1 MTEGKKMLSD
11 TIKEGVERAP
21 HRALLRSLGFTSE
34 DIARPLIGV
43 VNSYSEIIPGHVHL
57 NRLAEAVKA
66 GVYMAGGT
74 PVEVGTIGVCDG
86 IAMNHLGM
94 KYSLAS
100 RELIADSVEIVAR
113 AHCFDA
119 MVLMPNCDKIIPGML
134 MAAARLDIPAVF
146 VSGGPMLAGRSHG
159 KCLDIAEVFEAVGA
173 VKAGR
178 MSPEELARIEV
189 DSGPTCGSC
198 AGMFTANS
206 MNCLT
211 ESLGMALPGNGTV
224 PAVMSERV
232 RLAKRT
238 GAQALELWRDG
249 IRPRQIMNT
258 QAFHNA
264 LAVDMALG
272 CSTNTLLHL
281 LAIADEAGVK
291 LDLQTV
297 NQISERTPNLC
308 RISPAGSHHLEDL
321 DQAGGILAV
330 MGELRKVGLVDPDCV
345 TTTGRKVGENLE
357 GRTVLD
363 REVIR
368 APEDPYSSQGGL
380 AVLFGNLAPQ
390 GAVVKQS
397 AVAPEMLTF
406 EGPARVFESEEEAT
420 DAILNGKIFAGEVIV
435 IRYEGPKG
443 GPGMREM
450 LTPTSSL
457 SGMGLGAKVAL
468 ITDGRFSGATRGAS
482 IGHVSP
488 EAMARGPIAIVR
500 EGDRISID
508 IPAKRLD
515 VKLSEE
521 EISAR
526 LADWK
531 APVREVPAGYLERY
545 AELVTSAN
553 TGAVFRTRSRADQ
566 TTAPSGR

>member
-11 TIKEGVERAP
+11 TMKKGVERAP

-34 DIARPLIGV
+34 DISRPLIGI

-57 NRLAEAVKA
+57 NRLSEAVKA
-66 GVYMAGGT
+66 GVHVGGGT

-86 IAMNHLGM
+86 LAMNHLGM

-134 MAAARLDIPAVF
+134 MAAARLDIPAIV
-146 VSGGPMLAGRSHG
+146 VSGGPMLAGRSPE
-159 KCLDIAEVFEAVGA
+159 KRLDIADVFEAVGA

-178 MSPEELARIEV
+178 LSEEELARLEI

-238 GAQALELWRDG
+238 GIRVMELWREG
-249 IRPRQIMNT
+249 IRPRNIMSRR
-258 QAFHNA
+258 AFRNA

-281 LAIADEAGVK
+281 LAIADEAEVG
-291 LDLQTV
+291 LDLETV
-297 NQISERTPNLC
+297 NEISERTPNLC

-321 DQAGGILAV
+321 DRAGGIPAV
-330 MGELRKVGLVDPDCV
+330 MAELSGVGLLDPDCITV
-345 TTTGRKVGENLE
+345 TGRKVGENLE
-357 GRTVLD
+357 RATVAD

-368 APEDPYSSQGGL
+368 SPEDPYDAQGGL
-380 AVLFGNLAPQ
+380 AVLFGNLAPE

-397 AVAPEMLTF
+397 AVAREMLVF
-406 EGPARVFESEEEAT
+406 EGPARVFESEEDAT
-420 DAILNGKIFAGEVIV
+420 GAVLDRKISPGEVIV

-450 LTPTSSL
+450 LTATSSL
-457 SGMGLGAKVAL
+457 TGMGLGGKVAL

-488 EAMARGPIAIVR
+488 EAMAGGPIAIIR
-500 EGDRISID
+500 EGDVISID

-515 VKLSEE
+515 LKLPEE

-526 LADWK
+526 LAEWK
-531 APVREVPAGYLERY
+531 APSREVPAGYLERY

-553 TGAVFRTRSRADQ
+553 TGAVFRTRSSGDRA
-566 TTAPSGR
+566 AVREER